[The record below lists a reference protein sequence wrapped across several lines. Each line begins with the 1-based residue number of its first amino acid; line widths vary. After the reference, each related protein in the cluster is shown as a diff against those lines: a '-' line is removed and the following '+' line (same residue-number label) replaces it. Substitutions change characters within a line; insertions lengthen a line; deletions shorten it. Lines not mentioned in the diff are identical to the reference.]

1 MDTISRQDVIRFFDK
16 AAGTMAEHKD
26 YLTEMDAAL
35 GDGDLGLTMTS
46 GFAKA
51 KEAVHGTEETDIGK
65 LFMLAG
71 MTIAKAVP
79 STMGTLVGSG
89 FMKVAKALKGK
100 ENMGIEELVVFVD
113 QFVEGLMERGKAKPG
128 DRTII
133 DAMYPAARYLEQARD
148 QGASLEKAAQGALAA
163 AEQGLEAT
171 KGMLAAFGRGVFFG
185 EQVLGK
191 PDQGATVGMYI
202 IQAWEQI
209 ICA

>member
-1 MDTISRQDVIRFFDK
+1 MNTISRQDVICFFDK
-16 AAGTMAEHKD
+16 AADVMAEHKD

-51 KEAVHGTEETDIGK
+51 KEAVHCSEETDLGK

-71 MTIAKAVP
+71 MTIAKAAP

-89 FMKVAKALKGK
+89 FMKVGKAFKGK
-100 ENMGIEELVVFVD
+100 KSMGIAELAAFVD
-113 QFVEGLMERGKAKPG
+113 QFVEGLMERGKARPG

-133 DAMYPAARYLEQARD
+133 DAMYPAARYLEKAHD
-148 QGASLEKAAQGALAA
+148 AGASLEEAAKGALAA
-163 AEQGLEAT
+163 AEEGLEAT
-171 KGMLAAFGRGVFFG
+171 KSMVAAFGRGVFFG

-191 PDQGATVGMYI
+191 PDQGATVGVYI
-202 IQAWEQI
+202 IQVWKEI

>member
-1 MDTISRQDVIRFFDK
+1 MDTISRQDIIRFFDK
-16 AAGTMAEHKD
+16 AADTMAEHKD

-51 KEAVHGTEETDIGK
+51 KEAVHGSEETDLGK

-89 FMKVAKALKGK
+89 FMKVAKAFKGK
-100 ENMGIEELVVFVD
+100 ESMGVAELAAFVD

-133 DAMYPAARYLEQARD
+133 DSMYPAARYLEKACEA
-148 QGASLEKAAQGALAA
+148 GASLEEAAKGAFTAAQ
-163 AEQGLEAT
+163 EGLEAT
-171 KGMLAAFGRGVFFG
+171 KGMVAAFGRGVFFG

-202 IQAWEQI
+202 IQVWKEI